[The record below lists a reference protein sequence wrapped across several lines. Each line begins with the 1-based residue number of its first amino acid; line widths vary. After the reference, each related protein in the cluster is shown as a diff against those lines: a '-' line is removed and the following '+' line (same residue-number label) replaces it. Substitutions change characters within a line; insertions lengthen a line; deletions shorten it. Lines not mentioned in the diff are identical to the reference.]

1 MTTGQPHPH
10 RPPGLRYPQITG
22 SAQPNPTGG
31 PGSAEFASARLS
43 ARNGKTERRRSAL
56 SRRFAAQPPINSPRH
71 LRDPLVRITMHCGRS
86 VNVHVAAKRVVRLQ
100 QPTLHSRRYAHIATN

>member
-10 RPPGLRYPQITG
+10 RPPGLRYPPDHWFRA
-22 SAQPNPTGG
+22 AQPPGG

-56 SRRFAAQPPINSPRH
+56 SRRFAAQPPINSPNGAPAVSLQEFVCAAPNVAFCAEADDAGGNAD
-71 LRDPLVRITMHCGRS
+71 LRCRP
-86 VNVHVAAKRVVRLQ
+86 
-100 QPTLHSRRYAHIATN
+100 